1 MPKIEVIF
9 FNMGGTL
16 IQLRNITLPQLYSKH
31 LTNLL
36 GRKID
41 PSLVFSAFRKAEAWT
56 ISRKNHYYLFSDLD
70 QRKYQNAF
78 YNELG
83 VKGRSQINKIETNLA
98 DLIELDFQLEQGAI
112 PLLEQLSTEYSLG
125 LISNWDHQDLYEI
138 LDSFELKDYFD
149 SITISG
155 EFGIS
160 KPSPE
165 IFKSGLADF
174 PKAKPKNT
182 VYIGDDFDLDI
193 VPAQRLRMFT
203 ILFDKG
209 PSGMHGWPKR
219 PEVKSPRVENLRE
232 IPRILKKFE
241 KLK

>member
-1 MPKIEVIF
+1 MPKIKVIF

-16 IQLRNITLPQLYSKH
+16 IQLKNTTIPQLYSKH

-41 PSLVFSAFRKAEAWT
+41 PSLVFSAFRKAENWAV
-56 ISRKNHYYLFSDLD
+56 SRKNYYYLFSDLD

-83 VKGRSQINKIETNLA
+83 VKGRSQINRIETALA
-98 DLIELDFQLEQGAI
+98 DLIELDFQLEEGTKS
-112 PLLEQLSTEYSLG
+112 LLQQLSTEYSLG
-125 LISNWDHQDLYEI
+125 IISNWDHLDLYEI
-138 LDSFELKDYFD
+138 LEAFDLKEYFE

-160 KPSPE
+160 KPSLE

-174 PKAKPKNT
+174 PSVKPKNT
-182 VYIGDDFDLDI
+182 VYVGDDYELDI
-193 VPAQRLRMFT
+193 VPAQRMRMFT

-219 PEVKSPRVENLRE
+219 PNINSPRVESLEE
-232 IPRILKKFE
+232 IPGLIKKFE
-241 KLK
+241 KMK

>member
-1 MPKIEVIF
+1 MPQIKVIF

-16 IQLRNITLPQLYSKH
+16 LQLKDATIPQLYSKH
-31 LTNLL
+31 LSTILE
-36 GRKID
+36 RKISPD
-41 PSLVFSAFRKAEAWT
+41 QVFTAFRKAENWAL
-56 ISRKNHYYLFSDLD
+56 SRKNFYYLFSDLD

-83 VKGRSQINKIETNLA
+83 VKGRSLINKVEVALA
-98 DLIELDFQLEQGAI
+98 DLIDLEFQIEKGARN
-112 PLLEQLSTEYSLG
+112 LLHKLSKEYSIG
-125 LISNWDHQDLYEI
+125 IISNWDIDLYEI
-138 LDSFELKDYFD
+138 LDSFELRKFFD

-160 KPSPE
+160 KPSLE

-174 PKAKPKNT
+174 PEAKAKNT
-182 VYIGDDFDLDI
+182 VYIGDDYDLDI
-193 VPAQRLRMFT
+193 VPAQKMRMFT
-203 ILFDKG
+203 ILYDKG

-219 PEVKSPRVENLRE
+219 PKVKCPRVESLQD
-232 IPRILKKFE
+232 IPMILKKFE